1 MIRKI
6 INFLNKAGI
15 DPIKLLKFIYVFPK
29 IFVNYLAV
37 LLKKKNNKFKIRF
50 SPVVDTDTQQIDYHY
65 FYQDLIVS
73 QKIYISNPINHL
85 DIGSRVDG
93 FISSL
98 ATFRKVD
105 VMDIRDTELKNKNI
119 NFIKSD
125 LMEPIN
131 ENFMSKYYSISCLHA
146 LEHFGLTRYG
156 DEFDLDGHI
165 KGLNN
170 ITRLL
175 KSNGELYLSLPLGK
189 KNTICYNA
197 HRIFTLKEVINFIK
211 SEYVVK
217 EVIVIDEKNN
227 INYDINY
234 KDFNINFDYG
244 VGIFILN
251 KR

>member
-6 INFLNKAGI
+6 INFLNTTGI
-15 DPIKLLKFIYVFPK
+15 DPIKFLKFIYVFPK
-29 IFVNYLAV
+29 ILINYLII
-37 LLKKKNNKFKIRF
+37 LLKKKNKKFQFKF
-50 SPVVDTDTQQIDYHY
+50 FPVVDNDTQQIDYHY

-73 QKIYISNPINHL
+73 QKIYSSNPINHL

-105 VMDIRDTELKNKNI
+105 VMDIRDTEIKNKNI

-131 ENFMSKYYSISCLHA
+131 ENFISKYYSISCLHA

-170 ITRLL
+170 ITTLL
-175 KSNGELYLSLPLGK
+175 KSNGELYLSIPVGK

-211 SEYVVK
+211 LEYIVK